1 MENIKKMVHALL
13 ETTGSHAPL
22 LQQINE
28 ALLKDYQLNISSGL
42 QILPKEVEIYYV
54 NRKAKHPYVDSNM
67 HCMLDP
73 KTDAEIWQ
81 MQSGRFG
88 QLYFHRKGLGGVDVC
103 LSDSDHF
110 ALCCTIKAA
119 EINGEECWSPLKVRN
134 VILEKICAEEGMLPD
149 VQNKQKIMDRMNEKR
164 SLSVLAPR
172 EYRGMYIICTAE
184 DCAGETGMCCCLCVH
199 LSICGIKNWLWVM
212 CRN

>member
-1 MENIKKMVHALL
+1 MVHVLL

-81 MQSGRFG
+81 MQSGRSA
-88 QLYFHRKGLGGVDVC
+88 LYSSR
-103 LSDSDHF
+103 
-110 ALCCTIKAA
+110 
-119 EINGEECWSPLKVRN
+119 W
-134 VILEKICAEEGMLPD
+134 
-149 VQNKQKIMDRMNEKR
+149 R
-164 SLSVLAPR
+164 SRCVLV
-172 EYRGMYIICTAE
+172 G
-184 DCAGETGMCCCLCVH
+184 
-199 LSICGIKNWLWVM
+199 
-212 CRN
+212 

>member
-1 MENIKKMVHALL
+1 M
-13 ETTGSHAPL
+13 
-22 LQQINE
+22 
-28 ALLKDYQLNISSGL
+28 
-42 QILPKEVEIYYV
+42 

-110 ALCCTIKAA
+110 AL
-119 EINGEECWSPLKVRN
+119 PLKQLKSMAKSVGVR
-134 VILEKICAEEGMLPD
+134 
-149 VQNKQKIMDRMNEKR
+149 
-164 SLSVLAPR
+164 
-172 EYRGMYIICTAE
+172 
-184 DCAGETGMCCCLCVH
+184 
-199 LSICGIKNWLWVM
+199 
-212 CRN
+212 

>member
-88 QLYFHRKGLGGVDVC
+88 QLYFHRKGLGGVNPA
-103 LSDSDHF
+103 S
-110 ALCCTIKAA
+110 A
-119 EINGEECWSPLKVRN
+119 EAWAS
-134 VILEKICAEEGMLPD
+134 VIPARIC
-149 VQNKQKIMDRMNEKR
+149 
-164 SLSVLAPR
+164 SVS
-172 EYRGMYIICTAE
+172 YI
-184 DCAGETGMCCCLCVH
+184 
-199 LSICGIKNWLWVM
+199 
-212 CRN
+212 

>member
-134 VILEKICAEEGMLPD
+134 VILEKICAEEGVLPD
-149 VQNKQKIMDRMNEKR
+149 VQNKQKMMNRMNEKK
-164 SLSVLAPR
+164 SLSRHCSPRISDYGLCISFAPQR
-172 EYRGMYIICTAE
+172 TASERPECVVAFAFICRSVE
-184 DCAGETGMCCCLCVH
+184 
-199 LSICGIKNWLWVM
+199 
-212 CRN
+212 

>member
-1 MENIKKMVHALL
+1 MEDIKKIGTCTVGNN
-13 ETTGSHAPL
+13 GSHAPL

-88 QLYFHRKGLGGVDVC
+88 QLYFASERVGRVDVC

-110 ALCCTIKAA
+110 ALCV
-119 EINGEECWSPLKVRN
+119 PLKQLKSMAKSVGVR
-134 VILEKICAEEGMLPD
+134 
-149 VQNKQKIMDRMNEKR
+149 
-164 SLSVLAPR
+164 
-172 EYRGMYIICTAE
+172 
-184 DCAGETGMCCCLCVH
+184 
-199 LSICGIKNWLWVM
+199 
-212 CRN
+212 